1 MNTRKTAIIVALL
14 VLWLQPLGAQQSQY
28 LTILHLNDT
37 HSSLLDGTPR
47 DGALAGQQGGVA
59 RAATVIGQTAME
71 GGSWMLLHAGDA
83 SVGDLMHLYPAGN
96 AAQPR
101 IPELE
106 ILASLGLSA
115 MTLGNHEFDFSSP
128 GLLGALMTSL
138 PIDPSTGK
146 AAYPLLSAN
155 IDIPESS
162 EIPAGDPDVSPL
174 ANWVYPSVIKEFPGF
189 KVGIIGMTTPAA
201 NYLSD
206 PSPVRFEEDEA
217 LLGGILYAQVGSLR
231 DAGCNYVIL
240 LSHLGIKAARALAA
254 AVPGIDLIISGH
266 DHTGTKQPERVKDPL
281 GNVVPIVQT
290 EGFYK
295 QIGRITLRLH
305 NGSISINKYELI
317 DLDSKI
323 PEEPTVKAAVA
334 AIAAEIEYAI
344 GQPVFSAAV
353 AHVTHTQTEL
363 ATNLWMPGHHDTH
376 VGNLVADAYQNG
388 LGVDIGMIPGGST
401 AQPLF
406 PGPITANDVYR
417 MIGYGA
423 NLEDGPGYLAAT
435 FSISG
440 YDLMVG
446 LETTLGDIETD
457 DELFMQV
464 SSNLK
469 YSYDPTQPAG
479 SRLLDVY
486 FQGQPLDPYAI
497 YTVGTNWM
505 VLEYLKML
513 NQMYSLGITV
523 IDVQYEAYGEFALVL
538 NYIMTQ
544 GTLGGRR
551 TPGRVVAVPP
561 MKANNNTAPPPMA
574 KITEAGPN
582 PFRDNATILVETE
595 EATPLQV
602 KVYDVLGREVAT
614 LIEGY
619 VSGGR
624 HSAVFQ
630 AGTLPSGLYFCRL
643 FMADGRVQTIR
654 MIKTR

>member
-1 MNTRKTAIIVALL
+1 MNTRNTAIIVTLL

-37 HSSLLDGTPR
+37 HSCLLDGTPR
-47 DGALAGQQGGVA
+47 DGALAGQRGGVA

-83 SVGDLMHLYPAGN
+83 SVGDMMHLYPAGN
-96 AAQPR
+96 GAQPR
-101 IPELE
+101 IPDLE
-106 ILASLGLSA
+106 ILAALGLSA

-128 GLLGALMTSL
+128 GLLGALRTSL
-138 PIDPSTGK
+138 PIDQTSGL

-155 IDIPESS
+155 IDIPDG
-162 EIPAGDPDVSPL
+162 IQDVSPL

-189 KVGIIGMTTPAA
+189 KVGIIGLTTPAA

-206 PSPVRFEEDEA
+206 PSPVSFEEDEM
-217 LLGGILYAQVGSLR
+217 LLGGILGAQVGNLR

-240 LSHLGIKAARALAA
+240 LSHMGMNADKALAA
-254 AVPGIDLIISGH
+254 AVPGIDLIIGGH
-266 DHTGTKQPERVKDPL
+266 DHIATKHPVRVKNPYGD
-281 GNVVPIVQT
+281 VVPIVQT
-290 EGFYK
+290 EGFYN
-295 QIGRITLRLH
+295 QIGRITLKLH
-305 NGSISINKYELI
+305 FGSISVNKYELI

-334 AIAAEIEYAI
+334 SIAADIEYAI

-363 ATNLWMPGHHDTH
+363 ASNLWMPGHHDTH
-376 VGNLVADAYQNG
+376 VGNLVADAYQNS
-388 LGVDIGMIPGGST
+388 LGVDVGLIPGGST

-406 PGPITANDVYR
+406 PGPITANDVFR

-423 NLEDGPGYLAAT
+423 NLEDGPGYLVAT
-435 FSISG
+435 FSLSG

-464 SSNLK
+464 SSNLE
-469 YSYDPTQPAG
+469 YRYDPSQPAG
-479 SRLLDVY
+479 SRLQAVY
-486 FQGQPLDPYAI
+486 FQGQPLDPYAT
-497 YTVGTNWM
+497 YTIGTNWM

-513 NQMYSLGITV
+513 NLMYGLGITI
-523 IDVQYEAYGEFALVL
+523 IDPQYEDYGEFALVL

-551 TPGRVVAVPP
+551 TPGRVVAVAP
-561 MKANNNTAPPPMA
+561 MTAKNNTAPPPMA
-574 KITEAGPN
+574 KIAEAGPN
-582 PFRDNATILVETE
+582 PFSDNTTILVETE
-595 EATPLQV
+595 EGAPLQV
-602 KVYDVLGREVAT
+602 KVYDVMGREVAT

-619 VSGGR
+619 VTSGR

-643 FMADGRVQTIR
+643 FMADGRVQTVK
-654 MIKTR
+654 MLKTR